1 MSPSPSTPGLG
12 AYLWERRSE
21 ILALTGE
28 HVVLVAISTFV
39 AVAIGLPLG
48 LALTRRPRLARPVLG
63 LAGVVQTVPS
73 LALFGFLIPLPF
85 VGGIGPRTAI
95 VALVIYALLPILRN
109 TYAGILSVDPA
120 ILEAAD
126 GVGMT
131 RRQRLWW
138 VELPLSLPVV
148 LGGVRIATVV
158 SIGIATIA
166 AAVGAGGLGV
176 LIYRGIATVD
186 NRLILAGALPAA
198 VLAVAADVLLSAV
211 ERKWSGVELDAR
223 TETRRTA

>member
-1 MSPSPSTPGLG
+1 MTGL
-12 AYLWERRSE
+12 ASYLWQRRSE

-28 HVVLVAISTFV
+28 HLVLVAISTVV
-39 AVAIGLPLG
+39 AVAIGVPLG
-48 LALTRRPRLARPVLG
+48 LALTRRPRLAAPVLG
-63 LAGVVQTVPS
+63 IAGVVQTVPS

-85 VGGIGPRTAI
+85 IGGIGPRTAI

-109 TYAGILSVDPA
+109 THAGILSVDPA

-138 VELPLSLPVV
+138 VELPLSLPIV

-176 LIYRGIATVD
+176 LIYRGIAIVD

-198 VLAVAADVLLSAV
+198 LLAVAADLLLSAV
-211 ERKWSGVELDAR
+211 ERRWSGIQ
-223 TETRRTA
+223 TEGRPA

>member
-1 MSPSPSTPGLG
+1 VTGLLS
-12 AYLWERRSE
+12 YLWERRAE

-28 HVVLVAISTFV
+28 HVIIVAASILV
-39 AVAIGLPLG
+39 AVAVGIPLSIV
-48 LALTRRPRLARPVLG
+48 LTRRPRLAGSVLG
-63 LAGVVQTVPS
+63 IAGVVQTVPS
-73 LALFGFLIPLPF
+73 LALFGLLIPLPF
-85 VGGIGPRTAI
+85 IGGIGPRTAI

-109 TYAGILSVDPA
+109 TYAGILSVDAA

-176 LIYRGIATVD
+176 LIYRGIAIVD

-198 VLAVAADVLLSAV
+198 ALAVAADLILSAI
-211 ERKWSGVELDAR
+211 ERRWSGIEAGASPIS
-223 TETRRTA
+223 RRSS

>member
-1 MSPSPSTPGLG
+1 MKDLAG
-12 AYLWERRSE
+12 YLWARRAE

-28 HVVLVAISTFV
+28 HVLLVAMSTLV
-39 AVAIGLPLG
+39 AVAIGIPLG
-48 LALTRRPRLARPVLG
+48 LFLTRRPRLARPVLG
-63 LAGVVQTVPS
+63 FAGVLQTVPS
-73 LALFGFLIPLPF
+73 LALFGFLIPLPI

-95 VALVIYALLPILRN
+95 VALVLYALLPILRN
-109 TYAGILSVDPA
+109 THAGILSVDPA

-126 GVGMT
+126 GLGMT

-148 LGGVRIATVV
+148 LGGVRIATVI

-176 LIYRGIATVD
+176 LIYRGIAIVD

-198 VLAVAADVLLSAV
+198 VLAVAADSILSAG
-211 ERKWSGVELDAR
+211 ERRWSGVDTGR
-223 TETRRTA
+223 SV

>member
-1 MSPSPSTPGLG
+1 MTAL
-12 AYLWERRSE
+12 AAFFWERRSE
-21 ILALTGE
+21 ILSLTGE
-28 HVVLVAISTFV
+28 HLILVLLSTAAAVVVGI
-39 AVAIGLPLG
+39 PLG
-48 LALTRRPRLARPVLG
+48 VLLTRRPRLARPVLG

-73 LALFGFLIPLPF
+73 LAIFGFLIPLPF

-95 VALVIYALLPILRN
+95 VALVLYALLPILRN
-109 TYAGILSVDPA
+109 TYTGIRSVDPA
-120 ILEAAD
+120 TLEAAD
-126 GVGMT
+126 GLGMT

-198 VLAVAADVLLSAV
+198 LLAIAADALLGFV
-211 ERKWSGVELDAR
+211 ERRWSGALQEDAR
-223 TETRRTA
+223 

>member
-1 MSPSPSTPGLG
+1 MTAL
-12 AYLWERRSE
+12 AAFFWERRSE
-21 ILALTGE
+21 ILSLTGE
-28 HVVLVAISTFV
+28 HLVLVLLSTGA
-39 AVAIGLPLG
+39 AVVVGIPLG
-48 LALTRRPRLARPVLG
+48 VLLTRRPRLARPVLG

-73 LALFGFLIPLPF
+73 LAIFGFLIPLPF
-85 VGGIGPRTAI
+85 IGGIGARTAI
-95 VALVIYALLPILRN
+95 VALVLYALLPILRN
-109 TYAGILSVDPA
+109 TYTGIRSVDPA
-120 ILEAAD
+120 TLEAAD
-126 GVGMT
+126 GLGMT

-198 VLAVAADVLLSAV
+198 LLAIAADSLLGFV
-211 ERKWSGVELDAR
+211 ERRWSGAVQEDAS
-223 TETRRTA
+223 

>member
-1 MSPSPSTPGLG
+1 MSALAG
-12 AYLWERRSE
+12 YLWERRSE
-21 ILALTGE
+21 ILYLTGE
-28 HVVLVAISTFV
+28 HLVLVLLSTAA
-39 AVAIGLPLG
+39 AVAIGVPVG
-48 LALTRRPRLARPVLG
+48 VALTRSPRLARPVLG

-73 LALFGFLIPLPF
+73 LALFGFLIPLPL

-95 VALVIYALLPILRN
+95 VALVVYALLPILRN
-109 TYAGILSVDPA
+109 THAGILSVDPA
-120 ILEAAD
+120 VAEAAD
-126 GVGMT
+126 GLGMT

-138 VELPLSLPVV
+138 VEIPLSLPVV

-198 VLAVAADVLLSAV
+198 CLAVAADALLGAA
-211 ERKWSGVELDAR
+211 ERKWSGVLPES
-223 TETRRTA
+223 RR